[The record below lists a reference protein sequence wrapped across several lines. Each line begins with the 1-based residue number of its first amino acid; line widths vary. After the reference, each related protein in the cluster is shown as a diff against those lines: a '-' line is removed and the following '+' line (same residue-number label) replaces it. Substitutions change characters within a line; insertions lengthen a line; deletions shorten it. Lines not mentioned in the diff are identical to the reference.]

1 MEEGFMNT
9 NREHV
14 RQALRLGAKDAKMRE
29 FGEELEQLAYEVI
42 GAAIE
47 VHRVLGPGFL
57 ESVYQEALCLELQLQ
72 RIPFIP
78 QAPVAVN
85 YKGASV
91 GEGKLDFLVGNSLI
105 VELKAVENLAPI
117 HNAQV
122 LSYLKMTGHRL
133 GLLINFNVPILKQ
146 GIKRIVLS

>member
-1 MEEGFMNT
+1 MNT
-9 NREHV
+9 NRQDTKNPKRTEPS
-14 RQALRLGAKDAKMRE
+14 
-29 FGEELEQLAYEVI
+29 EEVDQLAYRVI

-57 ESVYQEALCLELQLQ
+57 ESVYQQALGVELHLH

-78 QAPVAVN
+78 QAPVAVS

-122 LSYLKMTGHRL
+122 MSYLKMTGHQL

-146 GIKRIVLS
+146 GIKRIVLF

>member
-1 MEEGFMNT
+1 MNT
-9 NREHV
+9 NRQE
-14 RQALRLGAKDAKMRE
+14 AKDTKR
-29 FGEELEQLAYEVI
+29 GEPTEEVDRLAYTVI

-47 VHRVLGPGFL
+47 VHRVLGAGFL

-72 RIPFIP
+72 RIRFIP

-133 GLLINFNVPILKQ
+133 GLLISFNVPILKQ